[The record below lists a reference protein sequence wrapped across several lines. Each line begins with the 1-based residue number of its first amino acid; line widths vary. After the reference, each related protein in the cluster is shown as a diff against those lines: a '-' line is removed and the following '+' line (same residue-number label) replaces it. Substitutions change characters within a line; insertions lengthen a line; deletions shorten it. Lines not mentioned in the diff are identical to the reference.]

1 MLDAKGHRLR
11 RLTHGD
17 TRGAGDREVP
27 IRLTLLQGTLGRGL
41 FFSRLIRRAE
51 APMVMARCDV
61 GHSAEAFQEV
71 AMEDD
76 IADLNK
82 IDESLMTY
90 DLSDEVSSKIY
101 FQ

>member
-1 MLDAKGHRLR
+1 
-11 RLTHGD
+11 
-17 TRGAGDREVP
+17 
-27 IRLTLLQGTLGRGL
+27 
-41 FFSRLIRRAE
+41 
-51 APMVMARCDV
+51 MVMARCDV

-76 IADLNK
+76 AADLNK

-90 DLSDEVSSKIY
+90 DLSDEVSSRIH